1 MARTIPRE
9 QDTGGRS
16 YLDECARTNRMLCIA
31 AALMV
36 VLCAAGAHLAYLLL
50 K

>member
-1 MARTIPRE
+1 MAKTIPPE
-9 QDTGGRS
+9 QDAGGRS

-31 AALMV
+31 IALIV
-36 VLCAAGAHLAYLLL
+36 VLCAAGAHLAYLAM